1 MAQSV
6 SFSLHKGSV
15 ASIFTLKVTFL
26 SASRKAF
33 WEAQLTKKKAQLDAA
48 NATYDELIGR
58 NLRDYRLDTEEGS
71 QRGRIQSL
79 DEMKRQIELLES
91 EIDALE
97 RKLAGGGGI
106 IHLNLRRRF

>member
-1 MAQSV
+1 M
-6 SFSLHKGSV
+6 
-15 ASIFTLKVTFL
+15 TFL
-26 SASRKAF
+26 SAARRAF
-33 WEAQLTKKKAQLDAA
+33 WEAQLAKKKTQLDLA
-48 NATYDELIGR
+48 NATYDNLIQR

-79 DEMKRQIELLES
+79 EEMKPQIELLES

-106 IHLNLRRRF
+106 IHVNLRRRS